1 MIVFVQNVLQILIH
15 VNALKSFWSNDVVL
29 APWRCSMILQNF
41 EPRLPVKRDSDPEC
55 LIAGCGAMQVWRHSF
70 PNAARSNMKQR
81 CHWCSFLE
89 LWNTYGSTFLCMQLC
104 EFNIVYVGCF
114 FSTIYIYIG
123 TNSELNRVSKRC
135 RSRMWICWNVA
146 WLTMSAICFFASWW
160 HCSCWE
166 NSCCHKYTANEARFL
181 HLWEV
186 LFLVPFQEQA
196 F

>member
-1 MIVFVQNVLQILIH
+1 MMWHI
-15 VNALKSFWSNDVVL
+15 L

-89 LWNTYGSTFLCMQLC
+89 LWNTYGPTYFANAIMWAQYCLCWML
-104 EFNIVYVGCF
+104 F
-114 FSTIYIYIG
+114 FRQSLIQYILIYNIYIYIR

-146 WLTMSAICFFASWW
+146 WHTMSAICFFASWW

-166 NSCCHKYTANEARFL
+166 NSCCHKYTANEAKIL

-186 LFLVPFQEQA
+186 LFLVISSER
-196 F
+196 